1 LETTTTT
8 PNDLISLATELQGI
22 NSRIS
27 NLVTRKKIVTNMICE
42 LIRCGNNT
50 TTLEDEEM
58 ITVSSRPDGVVA
70 SAPEVRNNVNSG
82 NLSKGQINIVHE
94 VCDKIDWCEQ
104 FERQGTELRERL
116 KYIYSY
122 LYTRRNERVEVMDV
136 LKYLVNNTTTYQHF
150 DGVSN
155 RGNRELMDTAEY
167 KATLRALNLLKNKR
181 MITMG
186 GSLKYYIK
194 INNIPDNNQGRLN
207 REEVGCS

>member
-1 LETTTTT
+1 METATTT

-27 NLVTRKKIVTNMICE
+27 NLVTRKNIVTSMICE
-42 LIRCGNNT
+42 LIRCGNNA
-50 TTLEDEEM
+50 TLEDEEM
-58 ITVSSRPDGVVA
+58 VTVSSRPDGVV
-70 SAPEVRNNVNSG
+70 APEVRNNVNSG

-122 LYTRRNERVEVMDV
+122 LYTHRNQRVEVMDV
-136 LKYLVNNTTTYQHF
+136 LKYLVNNTTTYQYF
-150 DGVSN
+150 DGISN
-155 RGNRELMDTAEY
+155 KRNTELMDTSEY
-167 KATLRALNLLKNKR
+167 KATLRALNLLKNKKL
-181 MITMG
+181 ITMG

-194 INNIPDNNQGRLN
+194 INNIPDSNQGRLN
-207 REEVGCS
+207 KEEVGCS